1 MCENLVAI
9 EKLLL
14 AVFISILSGGACLSK
29 SVEKVSTVQLS
40 EFQRAVA
47 AYDTRR
53 YKDAVVILEQL
64 VSSKQASALTW
75 LYLAHARYAI
85 GNRNASV
92 YAYQILK
99 NSFPGTKEA
108 EQADLCLRK
117 LEGDSSTRSGPVAVP
132 LTQHS
137 TSNELSEKFEIVSP
151 KFGHAPV
158 TITNSKAIKEAIK
171 NLPPTVKKILR
182 DNGVGF
188 SIAPTME
195 EQFPVFLR
203 QEREGF
209 PGYSNGTVGGLFD
222 MNSNRVCVFQS
233 KFDESSHQPLE
244 IRTSED
250 LVGTFLHES
259 GHAIDAYLGSYSQ
272 SMEYKTAF
280 YRDIDQMP
288 ENISV
293 KLKSFAQ
300 KTAFSQKESCAE
312 LTSVLLG
319 GIRPNADELKAY
331 LSNTVKVV
339 KLHLGL

>member
-1 MCENLVAI
+1 MCRKLVTM

-14 AVFISILSGGACLSK
+14 FVFLSILSAGACLAK
-29 SVEKVSTVQLS
+29 SVEKASTFQLS
-40 EFQRAVA
+40 EFQRAIA
-47 AYDTRR
+47 AYNTRR

-64 VSSKQASALTW
+64 VSCKQATALTW

-85 GNRNASV
+85 GNRNASI

-99 NSFPGTKEA
+99 KSFPGTKEA

-117 LEGDSSTRSGPVAVP
+117 LESESSSRSDQAAAP
-132 LTQHS
+132 LTQHI
-137 TSNELSEKFEIVSP
+137 TPIELSEKFEIIPP

-158 TITNSKAIKEAIK
+158 TAANSKAIKDAIK

-182 DNGVGF
+182 DHGVGF

-222 MNSNRVCVFQS
+222 ISTNKVCVFQS
-233 KFDESSHQPLE
+233 KFDETSHQPLGA
-244 IRTSED
+244 RTPED

-259 GHAIDAYLGSYSQ
+259 GHAIDACLGNYSQ
-272 SMEYKTAF
+272 SVEYRTAF

-288 ENISV
+288 ENISSKV
-293 KLKSFAQ
+293 KPFAQ
-300 KTAFSQKESCAE
+300 KTLFSQKESCAE
-312 LTSVLLG
+312 LTSVVLG
-319 GIRPNADELKAY
+319 GVRPNADELKAY
-331 LSNTVKVV
+331 LGNTLKVIH
-339 KLHLGL
+339 LHLGL